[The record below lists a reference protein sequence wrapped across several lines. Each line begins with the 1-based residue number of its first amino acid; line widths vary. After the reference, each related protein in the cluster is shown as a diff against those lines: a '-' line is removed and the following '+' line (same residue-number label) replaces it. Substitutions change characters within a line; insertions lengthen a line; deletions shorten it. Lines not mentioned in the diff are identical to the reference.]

1 MKLSLKL
8 PLAFGVAV
16 VLLFIAGLF
25 GISSLTRA
33 VGVYEHDVGRYVI
46 ANKQAAALSTDF
58 AIAIQEWKNVLIR
71 GKNPQDLEKY
81 WSAHSKKM
89 QQVIADV
96 TTLQGMVQEGAGKT
110 QVNQLA
116 TVLLSAQAHE

>member
-16 VLLFIAGLF
+16 ALLFIAGLF

-89 QQVIADV
+89 QPVIADV